1 MSERRLSFQEFCD
14 TVQEGIRGFL
24 PDAFKDAEVRT
35 SDFRKLN
42 ENYVGMTVRQEGQV
56 VVPNINLNQQY
67 EQYRTSGED
76 LDVTFRR
83 IAEQVQ
89 LQPQL
94 ETDWLRDYEKVKDH
108 LFIRVSNEQEN
119 ADFLSHVPHQTVDG
133 LAVTYHVAIDGMDG
147 INASVAVTND
157 MLAMYGVSREQL
169 HQDALDNAR
178 EMLPARYT
186 SMAAMIMGI
195 AEGMG
200 MDTDMMEEAPPGVPA
215 LMVLTNDTGAYG
227 ASAMFYPGQMD
238 EISSGMKSN
247 FFVLPSSVHEVL
259 LLPDDGTADYRE
271 LQMMVQTIN
280 AAEVSPE
287 DRLSDH
293 VYHYDAKDHVLE
305 KAETFEQRMALKA
318 RTTEKEKLAGRDRD
332 MQGGRKS
339 VLQRLNE
346 KKAQVKVQPKKDVP
360 NRAKGVSLD

>member
-14 TVQEGIRGFL
+14 TVQTGIRDYL
-24 PDAFKDAEVRT
+24 PDTFRDAEIRT
-35 SDFRKLN
+35 ADFRKLN
-42 ENYVGMTVRQEGQV
+42 ENYVGMTVRREEQA

-67 EQYRTSGED
+67 EQYMVNGEE
-76 LDVTFRR
+76 LDQVFRR

-89 LQPQL
+89 LHPEL
-94 ETDWLRDYEKVKDH
+94 ETDWLRDYEKVKDR
-108 LFIRVSNEQEN
+108 LFIRVSNEKEN
-119 ADFLSHVPHQTVDG
+119 EEFLSNVPHQTVDG
-133 LAVTYHVAIDGMDG
+133 LAVTYHVAIDGIHG
-147 INASVAVTND
+147 VNASTAVTND
-157 MLAMYGVSREQL
+157 MLEMYGVSKSQL

-186 SMAAMIMGI
+186 SMAAMMMGI
-195 AEGMG
+195 ASDMG
-200 MDTDMMEEAPPGVPA
+200 MDTDMMQESPPGMPM

-227 ASAMFYPGQMD
+227 AAALFYPNKLD
-238 EISSGMKSN
+238 EISSGMRSD

-259 LLPDDGTADYRE
+259 ILPDDGRTDYRD

-280 AAEVSPE
+280 ASEVAPA

-305 KAETFEQRMALKA
+305 KAETYEHRMELKSRA
-318 RTTEKEKLAGRDRD
+318 AEKEKSSDREKEPQKGR
-332 MQGGRKS
+332 QS

-360 NRAKGVSLD
+360 DRAKGFSID